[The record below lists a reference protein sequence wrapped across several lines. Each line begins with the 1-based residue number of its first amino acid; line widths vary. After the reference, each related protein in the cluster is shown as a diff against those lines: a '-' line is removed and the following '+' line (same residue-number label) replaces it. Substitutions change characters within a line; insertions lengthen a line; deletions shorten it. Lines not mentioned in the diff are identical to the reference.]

1 MSQMNKMMPAEKMYL
16 QATSDWV
23 ASQMEGD
30 EMILDAMD
38 QITAYCGIDC
48 EDEVSSKL
56 YDIIGRASDIAAGLI
71 CHRQEDCESSMTA

>member
-1 MSQMNKMMPAEKMYL
+1 MERKYL

-30 EMILDAMD
+30 EVIQNTMD
-38 QITAYCGIDC
+38 QITAYCGNDC
-48 EDEVSSKL
+48 EDEFNSKL

-71 CHRQEDCESSMTA
+71 CCRQEGCECSMTA

>member
-1 MSQMNKMMPAEKMYL
+1 MSQMNKMMPAEKKYL

-23 ASQMEGD
+23 ASQMEED
-30 EMILDAMD
+30 EVILDAMD
-38 QITAYCGIDC
+38 QITAYCGNAC